1 MFVDLAEFP
10 CFYTVLAWPDHKI
23 VRQIKAKQFYDQVMQ
38 ELRKNSTWRFHTK
51 CVTVTELS
59 SEVGPRMHPKVGSGV
74 GPGAGTEMGSKV
86 VPGIG
91 PRLVVP
97 GLDLGV
103 GLLIL

>member
-1 MFVDLAEFP
+1 M
-10 CFYTVLAWPDHKI
+10 
-23 VRQIKAKQFYDQVMQ
+23 
-38 ELRKNSTWRFHTK
+38 
-51 CVTVTELS
+51 TVTELS